1 MRLGA
6 SLGKLEDVS
15 LGELVG
21 SVVGNPVRLLGGLA
35 VGIPV
40 GEKVGLSKLFS
51 EGSDDAVDEG

>member
-40 GEKVGLSKLFS
+40 GE
-51 EGSDDAVDEG
+51 